1 MQMTNP
7 ILGLAALAARWLP
20 VSAKRALYRIKPL
33 ARLIR
38 GGLNLAS
45 PTGLSEITISAGG
58 LAGMRMLL
66 DMQSEK
72 DYWLGTYEPDLQ
84 QAVADLVKP
93 GMVAYDVGAN
103 VGYITLL
110 LARATGDNGQVVAFE
125 PLPSNLERLRDN
137 IHLNHLDNRVQVV
150 ATAVVNASGAVHF
163 LVGPSDDM
171 GKVEG
176 SAGRQGITYGS
187 DLTVMG
193 ISLDEFVY
201 DQGGPAPDVI
211 KMDIEGGEVLAMPG
225 MMRLLSEARPV
236 VLLELHGSRA
246 ALEVWNLFARAG
258 YRVCRMQP
266 GYPGVAMV
274 EALDWKEYLVA
285 FPIL

>member
-1 MQMTNP
+1 MTNP

-20 VSAKRALYRIKPL
+20 VPVKRALYRIKPL

-45 PTGLSEITISAGG
+45 PAGLSEITISAGG

-110 LARATGDNGQVVAFE
+110 LARAIGDKGQVVAFE
-125 PLPSNLERLRDN
+125 ALPSNLARLRDN
-137 IHLNHLDNRVQVV
+137 IHLNHLDGRVQVV
-150 ATAVVNASGAVHF
+150 DAAVVNTGGAVRF

-171 GKVEG
+171 GKAEG
-176 SAGRQGITYGS
+176 SAGRQGIAYGS

-201 DQGGPAPDVI
+201 DQGGPAPEVI

-225 MMRLLSEARPV
+225 MIRLLSEARPV
-236 VLLELHGSRA
+236 VLLELHGSQA

-258 YRVCRMQP
+258 YRVCHMQP
-266 GYPGVAMV
+266 GYPGVMTV
-274 EALDWKEYLVA
+274 DALDWKEYLVA
-285 FPIL
+285 FPIA

>member
-1 MQMTNP
+1 MTNP

-20 VSAKRALYRIKPL
+20 VPVKRTLYRIKPM

-38 GGLNLAS
+38 SGLNLAS
-45 PTGLSEITISAGG
+45 PTGLTEITISAGG
-58 LAGMRMLL
+58 LGGARMLL
-66 DMQSEK
+66 DLQSEK

-84 QAVADLVKP
+84 QAVTDLVKP

-110 LARATGDNGQVVAFE
+110 LARATGDEGQVVAFE
-125 PLPSNLERLRDN
+125 ALPSNLERLRAN
-137 IHLNHLDNRVQVV
+137 IHLNYLDDRVQVV
-150 ATAVVNASGAVHF
+150 AAAVINAGGPVRF

-171 GKVEG
+171 GKAEG
-176 SAGRQGITYGS
+176 SAGRQGISYGS
-187 DLTVMG
+187 DITVMG

-201 DQGGPAPDVI
+201 RQGGPVPNVV

-225 MMRLLSEARPV
+225 MTRLLTEARPV
-236 VLLELHGSRA
+236 VLLELHGSQA
-246 ALEVWNLFARAG
+246 ALEVWNLLGRAG
-258 YRVCRMQP
+258 YRVSRMQP
-266 GYPGVAMV
+266 GYPDVATV

-285 FPIL
+285 FPIS